1 MKFEKIIGHDDV
13 VNDLRNMVENENIN
27 HAILFEG
34 IGGIGKK
41 YTAELFAKSILCE
54 GDRVNC
60 DSCRKCVQFSSNSN
74 PDYLFITS
82 DNGTIKKEQISELI
96 NFLAIRPFDSKYK
109 VVIVEHFHTATID
122 AQNALLKTLEE
133 GPVYG
138 KIILL
143 SENSRSI
150 LETVLS
156 RVKLYRFNPI
166 PKLTLINYLV
176 ENFDINENEAVFY
189 ADFSNGSIGKSIKI
203 IEDEH
208 FKITRKSILELFD
221 RALKGQSDF
230 VISNINIINEQE
242 NLDEIL
248 DIYLTWLRDLLVLKD
263 TGKVKYLINR
273 DMERLLFSET
283 HLSKKTINNIKNNI
297 VELKE
302 NLKYNISKDLALE
315 LFFIDVLEECE
326 CKKQS
331 V

>member
-13 VNDLRNMVENENIN
+13 IKDLRYMVKNENIN

-41 YTAELFAKSILCE
+41 HTAELFAKSILCE
-54 GDRVNC
+54 GDKVNC
-60 DSCRKCVQFSSNSN
+60 DSCRKCIQFSSKSN
-74 PDYLFITS
+74 PDYMFITS
-82 DNGTIKKEQISELI
+82 DNGSIKKEQISELI
-96 NFLAIRPFDSKYK
+96 NFLSVRPFDSNYK
-109 VVIVEHFHTATID
+109 VVLIEHFHTATID

-133 GPVYG
+133 GPIYG

-143 SENSRSI
+143 SENSRNI
-150 LETVLS
+150 LDTVLS
-156 RVKLYRFNPI
+156 RVKVYRFNPI
-166 PKLTLINYLV
+166 PKLTLINYLM
-176 ENFDINENEAVFY
+176 ENFNINENEAVFY
-189 ADFSNGSIGKSIKI
+189 ADFSSGSIGKAIKI
-203 IEDEH
+203 IEDEN
-208 FKITRKSILELFD
+208 FKTTRKSILELFD

-230 VISNINIINEQE
+230 VISNIDTISEQD
-242 NLDEIL
+242 NVDEIL

-263 TGKVKYLINR
+263 TGKAKYLINR

-283 HLSKKTINNIKNNI
+283 HISKNTINKIKNNI
-297 VELKE
+297 VGLKE